1 MERGAEGARGK
12 APAAEPR
19 RRPRTYARRCDPP
32 WWARG
37 GQAQTL
43 WGHLLS
49 SGGEPLSR
57 APRLEVELPDGDR
70 LSVHALDGS
79 SGVRVVLLH
88 GLSGDVDSDYVRR
101 SARRL
106 AAHGHSIWAVNLRN
120 AGSGRG
126 LARNPYH
133 SGRSEDLAAVLV
145 ASHARNP
152 GLRHVVIGFSL
163 SGNIAL
169 LTAAGREP
177 LCHGVIAINPPSD
190 LAACADRLHQGFN
203 RIYELRFVAR
213 LRRDIE
219 LVTRLGAVRA
229 RAPVGLFDPLR
240 SLDDRFTAPA
250 SGFVDAA
257 DYYARCSS
265 APRLSSVQ
273 VPTVLL
279 SAIDDPLID
288 ASVFERVPMSSNVTL
303 HLEAHGGHM
312 GYLARGARGGYERWL
327 DGAIEHYAHE
337 LLDVGAR

>member
-1 MERGAEGARGK
+1 VERGAEGARGK
-12 APAAEPR
+12 APAAEPI
-19 RRPRTYARRCDPP
+19 RRPRAYARRCDPP

-49 SGGEPLSR
+49 SDGEPLSR
-57 APRLEVELPDGDR
+57 APRLEVELADGDR

-79 SGVRVVLLH
+79 SGVRIVLLH

-126 LARNPYH
+126 LARHPYH
-133 SGRSEDLAAVLV
+133 SGRSEDLAAVLA
-145 ASHARNP
+145 ASHARQP
-152 GLRHVVIGFSL
+152 GLRHLVVGFSL

-169 LTAAGREP
+169 LAAASREP
-177 LCHGVIAINPPSD
+177 GCDGVIAINPPSD
-190 LAACADRLHQGFN
+190 FAACAERLHQGFN

-229 RAPVGLFDPLR
+229 RAPVGFFDPLR
-240 SLDDRFTAPA
+240 TLDDRFTAPA

-288 ASVFERVPMSSNVTL
+288 ASVFARVQVSSNVTL

-312 GYLARGARGGYERWL
+312 GYLARGAGGGYERWL

-337 LLDVGAR
+337 LLDVGRR